1 MQPPKQSLVFGF
13 VVVPNFSLIALS
25 ACVDPLRIA
34 NSVLGKSVYRSVEWL
49 RRRSVALRGV
59 VE

>member
-25 ACVDPLRIA
+25 ACIDPLRIA
-34 NSVLGKSVYRSVEWL
+34 NGVLGRPTKLATARPRCW
-49 RRRSVALRGV
+49 R
-59 VE
+59 